1 MLVRSETWT
10 LDLWHGSLTSTTW
23 ANQAR
28 FFRTVTM
35 DIYKLTCLQLLCL
48 LKFGSSRHSILSR
61 KANQAKLAKIREE
74 DGHFLPN
81 LLNYINL
88 IFYQGMRTVQW
99 QSSYQLDHP
108 ILWMTI
114 KWHLI
119 KFFSSFQDERLSRHK
134 SAAFQDKPTG
144 YKKKKNTNIIY

>member
-1 MLVRSETWT
+1 
-10 LDLWHGSLTSTTW
+10 
-23 ANQAR
+23 
-28 FFRTVTM
+28 M

-88 IFYQGMRTVQW
+88 IFYQGMRTVQ
-99 QSSYQLDHP
+99 
-108 ILWMTI
+108 
-114 KWHLI
+114 
-119 KFFSSFQDERLSRHK
+119 
-134 SAAFQDKPTG
+134 
-144 YKKKKNTNIIY
+144 